1 MLVKDGCAVAFLGKD
16 NISKGMTDKTF
27 AEKDEMVLAN
37 LLLSLEDMTLF
48 NVEVESTTKG
58 LWDKLKKIY

>member
-1 MLVKDGCAVAFLGKD
+1 MLVKDGCAVAFLEKD
-16 NISKGMTDKTF
+16 NISKGMIDKTF